1 MDANEIMQAFDKQ
14 YGSAATLPTI
24 ALFAGIAI
32 GVIGIIGLIVCLI
45 GKGKTTGIG
54 KFSAILAPIEL
65 ILGIISMLAFGGVTV
80 LILLVTNGILEPNE
94 LFYGFAF
101 TPAKFGMP
109 IGENGPID
117 TVVIITYAIVLALP
131 ALICIGAAIIGF
143 IGKSK
148 AKKIAAASVSAQ
160 PQFAMNAINGQ
171 PIPQPNMAQ
180 QPVPQP
186 NMAQQPVPQPNIAQQ
201 PVPQPVITEQTAP
214 KMDAVSCPVCG
225 NEVEGNRSFCAK
237 CGVKLALA
245 DEDDQIIPT
254 SPVNEVSQ
262 PAPIEI
268 AQPVP
273 MGTPI
278 NEAVQPAPE
287 AAPAVEAVP
296 AETAS
301 TTAPAEN
308 YNSLFDAPEPAPV
321 EAVQP
326 TPIEAV
332 QPVPVAVPTNETA
345 QPAPQSNT
353 RFCVVCGNVLNEN
366 SAFCTKCGTP
376 VTSADSSIACPCC
389 GTKLT
394 KETKFCVK
402 CGTKIQ

>member
-65 ILGIISMLAFGGVTV
+65 ILGIISLLAFGGVIAI
-80 LILLVTNGILEPNE
+80 ILLTTNGILEPNE

-186 NMAQQPVPQPNIAQQ
+186 
-201 PVPQPVITEQTAP
+201 VITEQTTP

-225 NEVEGNRSFCAK
+225 NKVEGNRSFCAK

-262 PAPIEI
+262 PAPIET

-273 MGTPI
+273 MGAPI

-301 TTAPAEN
+301 TTAP
-308 YNSLFDAPEPAPV
+308 V

-326 TPIEAV
+326 MPVEAV

-345 QPAPQSNT
+345 QPVPQSNT
-353 RFCVVCGNVLNEN
+353 HFCVVCGNVLNET

-402 CGTKIQ
+402 CGTKIL

>member
-65 ILGIISMLAFGGVTV
+65 ILGIISLLAFGGVIAI
-80 LILLVTNGILEPNE
+80 ILLTTNGILEPNE

-186 NMAQQPVPQPNIAQQ
+186 NMAQQPVTQPDMAQQ
-201 PVPQPVITEQTAP
+201 PVPQPEIAQ
-214 KMDAVSCPVCG
+214 
-225 NEVEGNRSFCAK
+225 
-237 CGVKLALA
+237 
-245 DEDDQIIPT
+245 
-254 SPVNEVSQ
+254 Q
-262 PAPIEI
+262 PAPKKDMI
-268 AQPVP
+268 
-273 MGTPI
+273 
-278 NEAVQPAPE
+278 
-287 AAPAVEAVP
+287 
-296 AETAS
+296 
-301 TTAPAEN
+301 
-308 YNSLFDAPEPAPV
+308 FHD
-321 EAVQP
+321 
-326 TPIEAV
+326 
-332 QPVPVAVPTNETA
+332 
-345 QPAPQSNT
+345 
-353 RFCVVCGNVLNEN
+353 
-366 SAFCTKCGTP
+366 
-376 VTSADSSIACPCC
+376 
-389 GTKLT
+389 LT
-394 KETKFCVK
+394 KAGVLRSGLIGFSLCFFP
-402 CGTKIQ
+402 

>member
-65 ILGIISMLAFGGVTV
+65 ILGIISMLAFGGVIAI
-80 LILLVTNGILEPNE
+80 ILLTTNGILKPNE

-160 PQFAMNAINGQ
+160 PQFAMNSINGQ

-186 NMAQQPVPQPNIAQQ
+186 NMAQQPVTQPNIAQQ
-201 PVPQPVITEQTAP
+201 PV
-214 KMDAVSCPVCG
+214 
-225 NEVEGNRSFCAK
+225 
-237 CGVKLALA
+237 
-245 DEDDQIIPT
+245 
-254 SPVNEVSQ
+254 SQ
-262 PAPIEI
+262 PNI
-268 AQPVP
+268 AQQPLTQPNMAQQPVP
-273 MGTPI
+273 
-278 NEAVQPAPE
+278 QPHMA
-287 AAPAVEAVP
+287 
-296 AETAS
+296 
-301 TTAPAEN
+301 
-308 YNSLFDAPEPAPV
+308 L
-321 EAVQP
+321 
-326 TPIEAV
+326 
-332 QPVPVAVPTNETA
+332 QPVP
-345 QPAPQSNT
+345 Q
-353 RFCVVCGNVLNEN
+353 
-366 SAFCTKCGTP
+366 
-376 VTSADSSIACPCC
+376 
-389 GTKLT
+389 
-394 KETKFCVK
+394 
-402 CGTKIQ
+402 